1 MLRDR
6 WIDTGTLVHIHN
18 GYYSIIE
25 KNKIDREIMILE
37 NIISREI
44 TTGSHDTTGF
54 PADEDSSF

>member
-1 MLRDR
+1 MLSDR
-6 WIDTGTLVHIHN
+6 WIGTRTVVHIHN

-25 KNKIDREIMILE
+25 KNKIDREMMILE

-44 TTGSHDTTGF
+44 TTGS

>member
-1 MLRDR
+1 MLSDR
-6 WIDTGTLVHIHN
+6 WIDTGTVVHIHN

-25 KNKIDREIMILE
+25 KNKIDREMMRLE

-44 TTGSHDTTGF
+44 TTGS